1 MCIRDSVL
9 AHPVLAFLG
18 NGDVLLATG
27 VNNAGQTFSTTSLFD
42 PKTNRWS
49 SAAAMSTGRDSPIGA
64 ELRDGR
70 VLVAGG
76 AASRQVLRSAEIY
89 DGRSNRW
96 APAAPMRQAR
106 SAASALLLRN
116 GSVLVCGGS
125 RYGTVLR
132 SCELYHP

>member
-1 MCIRDSVL
+1 V
-9 AHPVLAFLG
+9 
-18 NGDVLLATG
+18 
-27 VNNAGQTFSTTSLFD
+27 
-42 PKTNRWS
+42 
-49 SAAAMSTGRDSPIGA
+49 

-96 APAAPMRQAR
+96 TSAAPMLHAR

-116 GSVLVCGGS
+116 GNVLVCGGS
-125 RYGTVLR
+125 WYGTVLG